1 VEKKHDLCVL
11 PYRLRRVESSKEKKT
26 ILLQPTSTKWVWTKR
41 FCGTRI
47 IENKK
52 KNFLRFFR
60 SLANVSTETKIKKSS
75 ELQNKILIFLEKQD

>member
-52 KNFLRFFR
+52 KKLFAIFPIARQRFNWNQNQKIIWIAKQNF
-60 SLANVSTETKIKKSS
+60 N
-75 ELQNKILIFLEKQD
+75 FLEKQD